1 MSARGRN
8 EQPAAFQGKQ
18 NIFSVLC
25 LDSDSD
31 SDSEKEQKQEPSV
44 TVSKEVIE
52 DTSCMLEEKA
62 QEKASANTTEKAPPS
77 PPFRVWSDTPSRF
90 KNDHIF
96 SSPFSRKKTHWSR
109 PRFKEDSEG
118 WTSIQVP
125 GLASASASASAES
138 DSSAAPVTDENPQT
152 DFPSLLTRSSGGD
165 LNASDDHQSA
175 LAWAEK
181 VKRSLERAENGR
193 YESKQFSDTS
203 ISFFRKA

>member
-1 MSARGRN
+1 MSAR
-8 EQPAAFQGKQ
+8 EQPTGFQGKR

-31 SDSEKEQKQEPSV
+31 SEVEEEKQEQKLILPAVEDHHV

-52 DTSCMLEEKA
+52 DTPVTQPQA
-62 QEKASANTTEKAPPS
+62 TAPPS

-118 WTSIQVP
+118 WTSIQV
-125 GLASASASASAES
+125 SASASASAPEEAGARA
-138 DSSAAPVTDENPQT
+138 DTQDKAPT
-152 DFPSLLTRSSGGD
+152 DFPSLLTRSSGGEG
-165 LNASDDHQSA
+165 NPSDDHQSA

-193 YESKQFSDTS
+193 YESKQFSETS
-203 ISFFRKA
+203 ISFFRK

>member
-31 SDSEKEQKQEPSV
+31 SEGEKEKEVSLPVVEEVSV
-44 TVSKEVIE
+44 TVSKEVVE
-52 DTSCMLEEKA
+52 DTPVTQPQA
-62 QEKASANTTEKAPPS
+62 APPS

-125 GLASASASASAES
+125 ASADAGEDAGAGE
-138 DSSAAPVTDENPQT
+138 DKAPT

-165 LNASDDHQSA
+165 ANASDDHQSA

-193 YESKQFSDTS
+193 YESKQFSETS
-203 ISFFRKA
+203 ISFFRKL